1 MSDSASPLPAR
12 PSLEQLR
19 KQAKE
24 RLATLRAAN
33 PSAKLADAQFL
44 IAREHGFD
52 SWPKLVDHVS
62 TVDPRLSEPQITAP
76 VSRYLGAKDIDR
88 TVRFWQDVLGFGVRQ
103 ATEDGVIEVISG
115 RARIRFGEYDCPPDF
130 SGEGRPPGS
139 AVVFFDTNDVE
150 GMHAAIRQRGG
161 QPSEL
166 EKVNWIKRRV
176 FEVRDPDGHV
186 IWFGQSYHMKSPA
199 RPRSMM
205 SRVMPELPFDNVP
218 GAVKH
223 YRDLLGFVVNYEQ
236 DDIGV
241 LDRDE
246 VRVLLVG
253 RTSQH
258 SGIGS
263 ASFYVRD
270 VDALYAEFLRSGA
283 EIQGEPVSQ
292 PWGLREF
299 SILDIERNRLT
310 FAQTFE

>member
-19 KQAKE
+19 KQAKQ
-24 RLATLRAAN
+24 RLATLRATN

-44 IAREHGFD
+44 TAREHGFD

-62 TVDPRLSEPQITAP
+62 TVDPRVSEPQITAP

-103 ATEDGVIEVISG
+103 ATEDSAIELTSG
-115 RARIRFGEYDCPPDF
+115 RARIRFGESDCAPDF

-199 RPRSMM
+199 RRRSMM

-246 VRVLLVG
+246 VRVLLVA
-253 RTSQH
+253 RTPQH

-263 ASFYVRD
+263 ACFYVRD